1 MCDEARNKFLEFIQ
15 KYKEIVNENISES
28 DTRSKLIDSILIDV
42 LGWDE
47 NDIRREG
54 HVSSGY
60 YDYRVSIAGFSFI
73 IEAKR
78 QIVDFVLPNSKKRKF
93 RLETI
98 YSENKNVIDQI
109 RSYLDDC
116 GCDIGIITNGK
127 QFIISR
133 FFSISGIP
141 WKQNQC
147 IVYNGFD
154 DIEANFVDFW
164 NTLSKASIIKNRG
177 IAPLFNVDTNFSKT
191 IWSSISEK
199 DIEIVR
205 NDLSAK
211 IVPLIDNSLGDIYN
225 SNDDDN
231 DFVFIKECYIENK
244 EVIKNKN
251 ELMGLFADEVPQ
263 LEGVVRARNISSINS
278 QIEKEISQYP
288 ATTSISLTPK
298 PIIIIGS
305 RGAGKTTFLNS
316 FLNNCKDKINLPYL
330 MVNLMKY
337 YTGEN
342 TLNFDSIYED
352 LLVQFDERY
361 PNYDINSLKVLKRI
375 YIKEINQNDKGVW
388 RFYKNNDENEYQ
400 RRLSEFLENKKL
412 NSREHCLSLN
422 KYLIKEIHCRLIVV
436 FDNADQ
442 LSDEIQEQVYLDA
455 CSLNSKAK
463 SGVIISLREGYY
475 YNWRNRPPFNA
486 FVSNAYHITAP
497 DYGEVLQKRLNYII
511 KQIQLSKQSLSGPIG
526 DKIFEFGENKIE
538 EFFMGVKTSLFDNE
552 NLPIIDFLR
561 YLSFPNIREGLGLFK
576 TFLMSG
582 YTNVS
587 EYIMRVIHNSKV
599 SVPIHEFVKAIGL
612 ENKIYYNHKTS
623 KIQNIFYPASP
634 LSDHFMKYYIL
645 KRLDEQLSFEGNITK
660 FIVYREFLEE
670 FQKYGFL
677 DS

>member
-78 QIVDFVLPNSKKRKF
+78 QIVDFVLPYSKKRKF

-191 IWSSISEK
+191 ILSSISEK

-211 IVPLIDNSLGDIYN
+211 IVPLIDKSLGDIYN

-316 FLNNCKDKINLPYL
+316 FLSNCKDKINLPYL

-412 NSREHCLSLN
+412 NSREHFLSLN

-442 LSDEIQEQVYLDA
+442 LSDEIQEQ
-455 CSLNSKAK
+455 C
-463 SGVIISLREGYY
+463 I
-475 YNWRNRPPFNA
+475 W
-486 FVSNAYHITAP
+486 
-497 DYGEVLQKRLNYII
+497 
-511 KQIQLSKQSLSGPIG
+511 
-526 DKIFEFGENKIE
+526 
-538 EFFMGVKTSLFDNE
+538 
-552 NLPIIDFLR
+552 
-561 YLSFPNIREGLGLFK
+561 
-576 TFLMSG
+576 
-582 YTNVS
+582 
-587 EYIMRVIHNSKV
+587 MRV
-599 SVPIHEFVKAIGL
+599 
-612 ENKIYYNHKTS
+612 
-623 KIQNIFYPASP
+623 
-634 LSDHFMKYYIL
+634 
-645 KRLDEQLSFEGNITK
+645 R
-660 FIVYREFLEE
+660 
-670 FQKYGFL
+670 
-677 DS
+677 